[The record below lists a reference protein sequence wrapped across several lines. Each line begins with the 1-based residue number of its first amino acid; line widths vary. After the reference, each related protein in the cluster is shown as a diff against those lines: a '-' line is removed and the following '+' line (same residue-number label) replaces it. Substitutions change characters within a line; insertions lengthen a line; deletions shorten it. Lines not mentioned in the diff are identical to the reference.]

1 MSKDLIIFISL
12 ICCVA
17 FILIIIKRKKPFPC
31 PFYLTFLLENPYM
44 KSVSGSDLLIKR
56 INLQPGM
63 RVLDVGCGPGRL
75 TIPLAK
81 HVGKNGEVVSLDI
94 QENMLKKLKKRIQS
108 NHLNNIKTIL
118 SEIGRG
124 HLRKRDYFDRVI
136 LVTVLGEIPDKK
148 QALKEIFVTLKPGG
162 ILSITE
168 VLPDPDYQSKRIVI
182 HLAKSVGFDFDQK
195 YSRFLSYTL
204 NFLKPK

>member
-31 PFYLTFLLENPYM
+31 PSYLTFLLENPYM

-81 HVGKNGEVVSLDI
+81 HVGKNGEVVALDI

-148 QALKEIFVTLKPGG
+148 QALKEIFITLKPGG

-182 HLAKSVGFDFDQK
+182 YLAKSVGFDFDQK

-204 NFLKPK
+204 NFL